1 MFLAHSTWSSSDFVV
16 SDSVTAREVAVVTQ
30 LGGAPSGRVGH
41 VVVEGL
47 AGIRWWNGATLPVG
61 LWVNFPDVDWGGKP
75 GRRQPLR
82 LDVVDPL
89 VVNPWYPRNSFVV
102 DDLVVA

>member
-1 MFLAHSTWSSSDFVV
+1 M
-16 SDSVTAREVAVVTQ
+16 VTR
-30 LGGAPSGRVGH
+30 LGRAPSGREGH
-41 VVVEGL
+41 VSVEEL

-61 LWVNFPDVDWGGKP
+61 FWVNFLDVGWGGKP

-82 LDVVDPL
+82 LDVVNPV
-89 VVNPWYPRNSFVV
+89 VVNPWLPRISFVV